1 MSGSIGFFLLSTV
14 LDGYILRS
22 PPAAT
27 FSACCNNF
35 SCPAVGG
42 LNLPNTTVNV
52 SSALSRSL
60 PSGSAD
66 FGFAAGACACAAA
79 GLP

>member
-14 LDGYILRS
+14 LEGYILRS

-27 FSACCNNF
+27 FSACCISF

-42 LNLPNTTVNV
+42 LNLPNTTVSV
-52 SSALSRSL
+52 SSVLSRSL
-60 PSGSAD
+60 ASGSAD
-66 FGFAAGACACAAA
+66 FGFAAGAGACAPA
-79 GLP
+79 GGP